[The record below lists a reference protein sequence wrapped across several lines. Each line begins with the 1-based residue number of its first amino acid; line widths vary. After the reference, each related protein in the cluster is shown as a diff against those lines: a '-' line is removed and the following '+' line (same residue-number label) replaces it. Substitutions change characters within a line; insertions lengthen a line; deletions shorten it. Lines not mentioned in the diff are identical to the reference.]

1 MTASAP
7 ISPIQPATAQ
17 PLATPPHTRLRAALR
32 TLRWSYGDL
41 GMALMRPASTMR
53 SWGIGQAPVPCDVLA
68 WVELLAAFHRKL
80 PPPER
85 EG

>member
-7 ISPIQPATAQ
+7 TSPAQPAM
-17 PLATPPHTRLRAALR
+17 RLRAALR

-53 SWGIGQAPVPCDVLA
+53 SWGVGTAPVPCDVLA
-68 WVELLAAFHRKL
+68 WVELLADFVQNNPFPGK
-80 PPPER
+80 
-85 EG
+85 